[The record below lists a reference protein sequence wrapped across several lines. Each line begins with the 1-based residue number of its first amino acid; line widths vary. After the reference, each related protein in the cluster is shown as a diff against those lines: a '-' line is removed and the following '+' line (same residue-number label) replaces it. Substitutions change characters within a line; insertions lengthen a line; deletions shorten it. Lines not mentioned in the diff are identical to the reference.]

1 MTALPAKKKK
11 KGSILSKCLAWLHLW
26 MGLISGIVVFIIAVT
41 GCLFVFQ
48 KEIMESIHHQTYFV
62 TPTHTA
68 PLPLSTLLDNAQKA
82 LGTAKPANY
91 ITAYIQ
97 PNRAWEFMS
106 YAGNDTATTYFG
118 TLQHYESVFINPY
131 NGAVTGRIDYKYNFF
146 NIVKGIHWSL
156 LLNDKYG
163 QPIIGWSTFIFII
176 LLITGL
182 VLWWPKKWN
191 KAARKQNF
199 RIKWGASFKR
209 LNYDLHNVLGFYSLL
224 IALVLALTGMV
235 WAFKW
240 FEATVY
246 VIAAR
251 STTPPVFQE
260 LKSAK
265 PTTPPVTNPLDIA
278 FKTAQLQMPDA
289 QRYGVSPA
297 PTPEGVINV
306 HAFRGKEVYYDHD
319 EADFDQYTG
328 KMLHKQTE
336 KEKNGGVQ
344 MIELNYD
351 IHVGAVGGIAG
362 KIIAFIVGLICASLP
377 ITGFLVWWGKN
388 HHKKYQKPAT
398 RASVSATTV

>member
-1 MTALPAKKKK
+1 MTALTAKKKK
-11 KGSILSKCLAWLHLW
+11 NGSILSRLIIWLHLW
-26 MGLISGIVVFIIAVT
+26 LGLLSGIVVFIIAVT

-48 KEIMESIHHQTYFV
+48 KEIMESLYHKTYFV
-62 TPTHTA
+62 TPAGTA
-68 PLPLSTLLDNAQKA
+68 SLPLSILQQNAQKV
-82 LGTAKPANY
+82 LGSAKPANY
-91 ITAYIQ
+91 IVTYVQ
-97 PNRAWEFMS
+97 PDRAWEVMS

-118 TLQHYESVFINPY
+118 TLQHYESVFVNPY
-131 NGAVTGRIDYKYNFF
+131 NGTITGHIDYKYNFF

-163 QPIIGWSTFIFII
+163 QPVIGWSTFIFVI

-182 VLWWPKKWN
+182 VRWWPKKWN

-209 LNYDLHNVLGFYSLL
+209 LNYDLHNVLGFYSLI

-251 STTPPVFQE
+251 STTPPAFQE
-260 LKSAK
+260 LKS
-265 PTTPPVTNPLDIA
+265 TPSATPSSANPLDIA
-278 FKTAQLQMPDA
+278 FKTAQLRMPDA
-289 QRYGVSPA
+289 RRYGVSPA
-297 PTPEGVINV
+297 ATPEGVINV
-306 HAFRGKEVYYDHD
+306 HAFRGEEVYYDHD
-319 EADFDQYTG
+319 EADFDQYSG
-328 KMLHKQTE
+328 KILHKQTE
-336 KEKNGGVQ
+336 KDKNAGVQ

-362 KIIAFIVGLICASLP
+362 KIIVFIVGLICASLP

-388 HHKKYQKPAT
+388 HHKKYPAPAKRT
-398 RASVSATTV
+398 SVPVASL